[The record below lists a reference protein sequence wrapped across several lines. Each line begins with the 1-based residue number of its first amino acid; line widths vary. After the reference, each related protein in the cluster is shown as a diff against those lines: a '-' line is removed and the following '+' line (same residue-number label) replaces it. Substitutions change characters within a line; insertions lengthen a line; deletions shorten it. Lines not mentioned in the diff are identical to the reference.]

1 MITMNHPW
9 DPYLMGVD
17 SNCSVLVTVP
27 GLCPHYKWDITH
39 ATTEKPLI
47 LNNKNGTE
55 VHNSPLLLIHY

>member
-1 MITMNHPW
+1 
-9 DPYLMGVD
+9 MGVD
-17 SNCSVLVTVP
+17 SKCSVLVTVP